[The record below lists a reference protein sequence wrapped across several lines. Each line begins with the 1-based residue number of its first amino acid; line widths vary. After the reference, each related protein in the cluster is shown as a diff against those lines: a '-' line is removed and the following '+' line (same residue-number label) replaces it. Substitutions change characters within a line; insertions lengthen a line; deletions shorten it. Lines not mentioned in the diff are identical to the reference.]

1 MNTELH
7 HSLSIY
13 WKSSALN
20 YYLLKICEESQ
31 LYHDLPPTKKWARL
45 LARGRLDPHTDW
57 LDYNNGTVISQK
69 RKDEKEEHAEMVD
82 DQNGITNLITEGK
95 EASKL
100 ASHHM
105 QPIRLS
111 FVSEELANRLQFE
124 EIELTELSVSTFS
137 TRYQSILATLIN
149 YHLEAN
155 GSETAIK
162 FVTSQYDPLEF
173 LVPVIIGFKSFLQN
187 LWKKSNTWEQII
199 NHEDQKIWESL
210 TSDKTTYVKQY
221 LDL

>member
-1 MNTELH
+1 MGKIVSESYDASKRTLDYLESINT
-7 HSLSIY
+7 
-13 WKSSALN
+13 K
-20 YYLLKICEESQ
+20 
-31 LYHDLPPTKKWARL
+31 
-45 LARGRLDPHTDW
+45 W

-82 DQNGITNLITEGK
+82 DQNGITNLITE
-95 EASKL
+95 ENL
-100 ASHHM
+100 
-105 QPIRLS
+105 
-111 FVSEELANRLQFE
+111 
-124 EIELTELSVSTFS
+124 
-137 TRYQSILATLIN
+137 RYYRFKGIPFGVISSPFLLLATVN

-187 LWKKSNTWEQII
+187 LWKKNNTWEQII